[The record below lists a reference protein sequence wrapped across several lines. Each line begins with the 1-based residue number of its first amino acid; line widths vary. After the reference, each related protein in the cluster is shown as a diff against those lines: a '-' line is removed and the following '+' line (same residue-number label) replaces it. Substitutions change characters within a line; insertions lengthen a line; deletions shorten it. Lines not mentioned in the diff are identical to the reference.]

1 VSGRSPLLSVLASLA
16 VHAIALSVLLL
27 FAAAGEPIAS
37 ALVIDLAALESG
49 VDRPRPQSERGGS
62 ARPAPRGG
70 TTSSAPSPPAAMPAT
85 VRPPVEPAAP
95 VAAAPAQPE
104 PTPPEIAPTKPEAR
118 LPEPT
123 AEAPRE
129 EAPSALSRSTA
140 SVSTA
145 TANPTAS
152 HDQTSQTPGVG
163 RGTSQGQ
170 GPQAAVAGSP
180 SGTGP
185 ANALASG
192 GPPGSEYGPYYRQI
206 RQRIQETLEYPP
218 AAQRRGLKGTVL
230 LELVIKPDGVISAVV
245 KVSSSHRLLDDAA
258 LETVRNLPRQPFPAG
273 LVPRQLTVPLP
284 VVFDLK

>member
-1 VSGRSPLLSVLASLA
+1 VSGRPPLLSLVASLA
-16 VHAIALSVLLL
+16 VHATALSVLLL

-37 ALVIDLAALESG
+37 ALVIDLADLESG
-49 VDRPRPQSERGGS
+49 VDRPRPQRERAGS

-70 TTSSAPSPPAAMPAT
+70 TTSPPAAMPAS
-85 VRPPVEPAAP
+85 VRPPEPAAP

-104 PTPPEIAPTKPEAR
+104 PTPPEIVPTKPEAR
-118 LPEPT
+118 PPEPT

-129 EAPSALSRSTA
+129 EAPSALPRSTA

-145 TANPTAS
+145 TASPTAS
-152 HDQTSQTPGVG
+152 HDQSQNSGVG

-185 ANALASG
+185 ASAPASG
-192 GPPGSEYGPYYRQI
+192 GHPGSEYGPYYRQI

-230 LELVIKPDGVISAVV
+230 LELVIKPDGAISAVV

-273 LVPRQLTVPLP
+273 LVPKQLTVPLP